1 VGRNWIFNSRNDRI
15 KRIGIQYSMVY
26 CQISRTLTEYW
37 IVGMIGLGG
46 LESNIQWCT
55 VGLAGHLPNI
65 YSGYGRISRTRTLN
79 LCLDRFSQG
88 ILNLVTKILNCACS
102 TYYHQNCNC
111 GTRSRSGDLH
121 RFGWFNLCLD
131 RFSQG
136 ILNLVTKILDCACGT
151 YYNQN
156 HSCGTRRADQVT
168 FTDLD
173 GSTCV

>member
-1 VGRNWIFNSRNDRI
+1 
-15 KRIGIQYSMVY
+15 
-26 CQISRTLTEYW
+26 
-37 IVGMIGLGG
+37 MIRLGG

-65 YSGYGRISRTRTLN
+65 YSGYCRISRTRTLN

-88 ILNLVTKILNCACS
+88 ILNLVTKILNSACS

-111 GTRSRSGDLH
+111 GTRSRSGDLY

-136 ILNLVTKILDCACGT
+136 ILNLVTEFSYLVCNTQYSCFCVLDPKNGFAKM
-151 YYNQN
+151 
-156 HSCGTRRADQVT
+156 
-168 FTDLD
+168 
-173 GSTCV
+173 